1 MSTNLTDS
9 GLDTLLSTPLEEA
22 VDMGFSAHVMTRV
35 ADIRLEQAK
44 REAILSLAMVALL
57 ILVAALTPAGP
68 ALTRV
73 AEVIA
78 GTPAVWLG
86 AFMLG
91 VSTLVYSRVRTA

>member
-1 MSTNLTDS
+1 MSDD
-9 GLDTLLSTPLEEA
+9 LDVLLAAPLEEP
-22 VDMGFSAHVMTRV
+22 VDMGFSTNVLTRV
-35 ADIRLEQAK
+35 ADIRLQQAK
-44 REAILSLAMVALL
+44 REAVLSLVAVALL

-86 AFMLG
+86 LFMLG
-91 VSTLVYSRVRTA
+91 ASALVYSRVRTG

>member
-1 MSTNLTDS
+1 MSANLTDD
-9 GLDTLLSTPLEEA
+9 GLDALLAAPLEESI
-22 VDMGFSAHVMTRV
+22 DMGFSAHIMNHI
-35 ADIRLEQAK
+35 ADIRLAQAK
-44 REAILSLAMVALL
+44 REAILSLVAVALL

-73 AEVIA
+73 AEVVA

-91 VSTLVYSRVRTA
+91 ASAFVYSRVRTA

>member
-1 MSTNLTDS
+1 MSAILTDND
-9 GLDTLLSTPLEEA
+9 LDALLATPLEQP
-22 VDMGFSAHVMTRV
+22 VDMGFSAHVMTHV
-35 ADIRLEQAK
+35 ADLRLQQAK
-44 REAILSLAMVALL
+44 REAILSLVAVALL

-91 VSTLVYSRVRTA
+91 VSAFVYSRVRTA